1 MNTKIDTECFVLL
14 SEGFADKNFLHQL
27 SKESLAELSFS
38 FPFPTDKFYSVSM
51 FNRMLSALRA
61 DKIGLGYI
69 LGIILV
75 ADSCDD
81 PLATF
86 SSVQAEIK
94 KAEWG
99 AMPNLLE
106 EVAFNEKGLPPIAV
120 LTIPSAT
127 EGGGLETLYT
137 RDLEERLPDLSKIA
151 DQFLFSEHTEVVT
164 WNLEKQGKAKYAAM
178 VAASHRDDPSRAA
191 SAAFR
196 TPPTISISSAK
207 FAPLSSRIRSICDKM
222 TNPA

>member
-94 KAEWG
+94 KLSGERCLTSLKR
-99 AMPNLLE
+99 LLLM
-106 EVAFNEKGLPPIAV
+106 KK
-120 LTIPSAT
+120 
-127 EGGGLETLYT
+127 
-137 RDLEERLPDLSKIA
+137 D
-151 DQFLFSEHTEVVT
+151 
-164 WNLEKQGKAKYAAM
+164 
-178 VAASHRDDPSRAA
+178 SRQ
-191 SAAFR
+191 
-196 TPPTISISSAK
+196 
-207 FAPLSSRIRSICDKM
+207 
-222 TNPA
+222 